1 MTHKILHISEH
12 DRFRIQLLLTGL
24 AANARTHKLTASL
37 RDELARSITVPER
50 SPDTAGLESTV
61 DVRDLDSGE
70 SDRFTLTLPEQ
81 ANAEQGRLSILAP
94 LGTALLGYSEGDEFT
109 WDMPGGVR
117 RLRIERVTQPAEA
130 TASAGL

>member
-1 MTHKILHISEH
+1 MNEKILHITEH

-24 AANARTHKLTASL
+24 AGNPRTNKLTASL
-37 RDELARSITVPER
+37 RDELARSITVAER

-70 SDRFTLTLPEQ
+70 VDRFTLALPEQ
-81 ANAEQGRLSILAP
+81 ADAAKGRLSILAP
-94 LGTALLGYSEGDEFT
+94 LGTALLGYSEGDEFS
-109 WDMPGGVR
+109 WEMPGGIR

-130 TASAGL
+130 VASANS

>member
-1 MTHKILHISEH
+1 MNQKILHISEN
-12 DRFRIQLLLTGL
+12 DRFRIQLLLTAL
-24 AANARTHKLTASL
+24 AADPRTQKLTARL
-37 RDELARSITVPER
+37 HDELARSQTVPER
-50 SPDTAGLESTV
+50 SPRTAGLESTI
-61 DVRDLDSGE
+61 DVLDLDSGE
-70 SDRFTLTLPEQ
+70 LDRFTLTLPEQ

-130 TASAGL
+130 VASANS

>member
-1 MTHKILHISEH
+1 MNDKILHISEQ

-24 AANARTHKLTASL
+24 SANPRTNKLTASL
-37 RDELARSITVPER
+37 RDELARSVTVPYR

-70 SDRFTLTLPEQ
+70 LDRFTLTLPEQ
-81 ANAEQGRLSILAP
+81 SDAASGRLSVLAP
-94 LGTALLGYSEGDEFT
+94 LGTALLGYSEGDEFA
-109 WDMPGGVR
+109 WEMPGGVR

-130 TASAGL
+130 VASANS